1 MLGGKVSVRLP
12 SGKVGKLSVDPGTQ
26 VGDRR
31 RMGKAGYNGGDLTL
45 EFVLA
50 EHETLT
56 AEQKTALEALRASGL

>member
-1 MLGGKVSVRLP
+1 
-12 SGKVGKLSVDPGTQ
+12 
-26 VGDRR
+26 
-31 RMGKAGYNGGDLTL
+31 MGKAGYNGGDLTL